1 MHRGGETRREL
12 GGGGHQAL
20 ASHSRA
26 ARWASRMPRRR
37 STSTPQIA
45 PWACLHHFTLPR
57 WFAERGGFLVEANWT
72 EHWTRHVDFV
82 ADPDG
87 PLIMYSYTVAG
98 VQYSASQNVLALQ
111 SLVPGDAA
119 ALLGPTGVKFD
130 PRNPANSI
138 VVCEQWSGLQRVK
151 GPR

>member
-1 MHRGGETRREL
+1 MNAIDFTSAPGSIPALIAAIVGGL
-12 GGGGHQAL
+12 IVLAAL
-20 ASHSRA
+20 AFGV
-26 ARWASRMPRRR
+26 RRYLR
-37 STSTPQIA
+37 NRPSPA
-45 PWACLHHFTLPR
+45 DR
-57 WFAERGGFLVEANWT
+57 ERLRRLELNNIGKLKAGQV
-72 EHWTRHVDFV
+72 VDFV
-82 ADPDG
+82 VDPDG